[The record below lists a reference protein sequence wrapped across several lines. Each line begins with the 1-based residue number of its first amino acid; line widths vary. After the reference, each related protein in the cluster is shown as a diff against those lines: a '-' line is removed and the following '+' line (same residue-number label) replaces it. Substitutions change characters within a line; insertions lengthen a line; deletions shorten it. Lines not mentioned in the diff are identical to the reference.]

1 MKLTKESLKRIIKEE
16 LEAVTEGYWGSMYRD
31 DMGRLQYGP
40 DPRIRKEPKK
50 EPKKPEETE
59 DKGSEEK
66 PVQEAGGKLMA
77 YFNPSM
83 MKGDTAVELQY
94 NGMKIDFRYRFARPQ
109 YDPFKIQKAVQSLAD
124 GGKLGSINGL
134 AEAIFDV
141 LDRKMSSDK
150 PTLEQIKNMPV
161 YFG

>member
-1 MKLTKESLKRIIKEE
+1 MAIAAHAVHVNAAKNKTMKITKETLRQIIKEE
-16 LEAVTEGYWGSMYRD
+16 LDAVM
-31 DMGRLQYGP
+31 
-40 DPRIRKEPKK
+40 
-50 EPKKPEETE
+50 E
-59 DKGSEEK
+59 DT
-66 PVQEAGGKLMA
+66 VTEAGGRLMA

-94 NGMKIDFRYRFARPQ
+94 DGKKIDFRYRFARPD

-141 LDRKMSSDK
+141 LNRKMGSDK
-150 PTLEQIKNMPV
+150 PTLEQVKNMKV

>member
-1 MKLTKESLKRIIKEE
+1 MKLTKESLKQIIKEE
-16 LEAVTEGYWGSMYRD
+16 LEAVMNEEELGEGLFGF
-31 DMGRLQYGP
+31 
-40 DPRIRKEPKK
+40 KKK
-50 EPKKPEETE
+50 EKSPDIGSTNTGEE
-59 DKGSEEK
+59 
-66 PVQEAGGKLMA
+66 GKLYA

-83 MKGDTAVELQY
+83 MRGDTSVELQY
-94 NGMKIDFRYRFARPQ
+94 DGKKIDFRYRFVRPQ
-109 YDPFKIQKAVQSLAD
+109 YDPFKIQKAVFDLSAT
-124 GGKLGSINGL
+124 GGKLGSIKGL